1 MNKTGH
7 CRFCEKPLTNTFV
20 DLGACPPSNS
30 YLSPDALQKM
40 EPFYPLHAYVCD
52 ECFLV
57 QLSHSI
63 TPEEIFREY
72 AYFSSYSDTWLA
84 HAKQYTSDMIDR
96 CGLNNRKFV
105 VEIAGNDGY
114 LLQYFKERD
123 IPCLNVEPALNVADV
138 ARSKGI
144 ETITEFFGVSLA
156 RQLVS
161 QGKNADLLVGNNV
174 LAHVPDINDFVRG
187 MKLLLKPYGV
197 ITMEFPHVLKLIEQN
212 LFDTIYHEHF
222 SYLSLCT
229 VKRIFESHGLGL
241 FDVEEMPTQGGS
253 VRIFAQHADTGP
265 QEIKTRLQGLIE
277 LEINKGL
284 TSINT
289 YRHFSEH
296 VKRTKRK
303 LLSLLIEIKNHG
315 KSIVGY
321 GAPAKGNT
329 LLNYCG
335 IRTDFLDY
343 TVDRNPV
350 KQGLFLPGNHIPIF
364 HPDRIKET
372 KPDYVLILPWN
383 LKDEIMEQMGY
394 IRDWGAKFIIPIPD
408 PVIC

>member
-1 MNKTGH
+1 
-7 CRFCEKPLTNTFV
+7 
-20 DLGACPPSNS
+20 
-30 YLSPDALQKM
+30 M

-63 TPEEIFREY
+63 TPDEIFREY
-72 AYFSSYSDTWLA
+72 VYFSSYSDTWLA
-84 HAKQYTSDMIDR
+84 HAEQYTSNMVDR
-96 CGLNNRKFV
+96 FGFDNNSLV

-114 LLQYFKERD
+114 LLQYFKELG
-123 IPCLNVEPALNVADV
+123 IPCLNIEPALNVADM

-156 RQLVS
+156 EQLVS
-161 QGKNADLLVGNNV
+161 QGKNADLLLGNNV

-187 MKLLLKPYGV
+187 MKLLLKPNGV
-197 ITMEFPHVLKLIEQN
+197 ITMEFPHILKLMEQT
-212 LFDTIYHEHF
+212 LFDTIYHEHY

-241 FDVEEMPTQGGS
+241 FDVEEFPFQGGS
-253 VRIFAQHADTGP
+253 YRIYAQQADSGSQKATRRLNDTI
-265 QEIKTRLQGLIE
+265 QIEIDSGLSS
-277 LEINKGL
+277 LEAYGD
-284 TSINT
+284 
-289 YRHFSEH
+289 FSEK
-296 VKRTKRK
+296 VKQTKRK
-303 LLSLLIEIKNHG
+303 LVSLLIQIKNQG

-321 GAPAKGNT
+321 GAPAKGNN

-343 TVDRNPV
+343 TVDISPL
-350 KQGLFLPGNHIPIF
+350 KQGLFIPGNHIPIF
-364 HPDRIKET
+364 HPDKIKET

-383 LKDEIMEQMGY
+383 LKDEIMAQMSH
-394 IRDWGAKFIIPIPD
+394 IRDWGGKFIIPIPD
-408 PVIC
+408 PVIF